1 MTPEE
6 RYGYISD
13 WAGRARGTNPNVFD
27 ELTEPLLKNGE
38 WSEDEFVENEKLFKS
53 IVGGFL
59 RQNKLLNA
67 ELSKLEPSGVVNT
80 AVFDALNCLND
91 EFMGKTHADLLKEAV
106 EAVFNDFGALRS
118 TDIRRKFA
126 GSVTGSAG
134 TDSVEVFGYVNFL
147 RIVTL
152 VYSVLFLCPDLWS
165 ISSVTAG

>member
-27 ELTEPLLKNGE
+27 ELTKLLLKSGE
-38 WSEDEFVENEKLFKS
+38 WSEDEFAENEKLFKS
-53 IVGGFL
+53 IVSGFL

-67 ELSKLEPSGVVNT
+67 ELLKLEPSGVVNT
-80 AVFDALNCLND
+80 AVFDALNRFND
-91 EFMGKTHADLLKEAV
+91 ELSGKTHAELLKEAV